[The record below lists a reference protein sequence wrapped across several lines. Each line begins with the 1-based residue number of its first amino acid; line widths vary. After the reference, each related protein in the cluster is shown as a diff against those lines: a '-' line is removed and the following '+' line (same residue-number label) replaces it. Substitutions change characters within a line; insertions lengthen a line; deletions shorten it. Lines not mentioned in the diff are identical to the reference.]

1 MISVNMGAIR
11 AEGSPP
17 SVSDDVTRLLRFF
30 YHHREEIGEENLTVM
45 LIVIRDYAQFI
56 LNALPFYQQNREASE
71 ESSALTSLDLTMSM
85 MEWLDDQ

>member
-30 YHHREEIGEENLTVM
+30 YHHREEIGEEDLTVM
-45 LIVIRDYAQFI
+45 LMVIRDCAQFI

-71 ESSALTSLDLTMSM
+71 ASSALTSLDLTMSM

>member
-1 MISVNMGAIR
+1 MISVTMNAIR

-17 SVSDDVTRLLRFF
+17 SVSDDVTKLLRFF
-30 YHHREEIGEENLTVM
+30 YQHREEIGEEELTVM

-56 LNALPFYQQNREASE
+56 LNALPFYQQKRETVE
-71 ESSALTSLDLTMSM
+71 KSSALTSLDLTMSM